1 MQKSQGVLKIPE
13 STVAMNTKI
22 WALKK
27 IKKTQPIVENTVKS
41 LAELDI
47 IKFIKITGNSIQAS
61 SELGGNKLKVPVA
74 KAFHPTATGVH
85 LIYDFE
91 LKNMEFYEINS
102 PKKGWGER
110 MVKASLKHLPG
121 DWKVVLV
128 FDWSSGFWDKIEQKY
143 KHVNWQR
150 I

>member
-1 MQKSQGVLKIPE
+1 
-13 STVAMNTKI
+13 MNTKI

-27 IKKTQPIVENTVKS
+27 IKKIHPIVENTVKS

-47 IKFIKITGNSIQAS
+47 IKFIKITGSSIQAS

-74 KAFHPTATGVH
+74 KAFHHTATVVH

-91 LKNMEFYEINS
+91 LKEMEFYEINS
-102 PKKGWGER
+102 PKKGWGGR
-110 MVKASLKHLPG
+110 MVKASLKHLSG

-128 FDWSSGFWDKIEQKY
+128 FDWSSSFWDKMEQKY
-143 KHVNWQR
+143 KHVKWQR